1 VTYFK
6 PRGVPLRDLA
16 ETYLTVDGFEAIR
29 LADLAG
35 LTMEE
40 AAARMGVSRH
50 TFGRILA
57 EAHRAVAE
65 ALVKGQALRIEG
77 GHYQVDGR
85 AEPREPRRT
94 AGNPGRGPGRGENG
108 GPDDDG
114 LCGRAD
120 TRSWPKER
128 DMTKIAVSS
137 EGPTLA
143 HRVDPR
149 FGRAGGFVVVDLETM
164 ATTYLDNGASQAMA
178 HGAGI
183 GAAQR
188 ISASGAG
195 VLLTGYVG
203 PKAFEALQAAG
214 IKVGQDLDGLTV
226 EEAVNRYKAGQVPF
240 ADAPNKE

>member
-1 VTYFK
+1 MTYFK

-57 EAHRAVAE
+57 EGRRAVAE

-85 AEPREPRRT
+85 AEPGAPPP
-94 AGNPGRGPGRGENG
+94 AGGNPQAGPGYGPEN
-108 GPDDDG
+108 DNQ
-114 LCGRAD
+114 CGRAD
-120 TRSWPKER
+120 TRSWPRER
-128 DMTKIAVSS
+128 DMTKVAVTS
-137 EGPTLA
+137 EGPTLQ
-143 HRVDPR
+143 HQVDPR

-164 ATTYLDNGASQAMA
+164 ASTYLDNGASQAMA

-203 PKAFEALQAAG
+203 PKAFEALKAAG